1 MEVIPCV
8 PPRWRPESGGRDD
21 RFLYRSEY
29 NIPTGTIFV
38 KHPPSIAMSRGRPL
52 SFDPDEALDR
62 ALAVFWRE
70 GFQGAALS
78 TLTEAM
84 GINKPSLYA
93 AFGDKAS
100 LYLKALRRYAQQE
113 SAKHVEALE
122 READGRDAVES
133 FLRSAVRSL
142 TDPKKPAGCFVV
154 NGSADCD
161 LADTPPEVQAALREA
176 LRGGELA
183 LRQRLQRAQA
193 EGQLSADVDTAA
205 LAAYFG
211 TVMSGLGVQA
221 KAGATRAK
229 LETVVRAAMQAW
241 PERSRTHRRG

>member
-1 MEVIPCV
+1 
-8 PPRWRPESGGRDD
+8 
-21 RFLYRSEY
+21 
-29 NIPTGTIFV
+29 
-38 KHPPSIAMSRGRPL
+38 MSRGRPL
-52 SFDPDEALDR
+52 SFDPDEALDS

-100 LYLKALRRYAQQE
+100 LYLKALKRYVQQE
-113 SAKHVEALE
+113 SARHVEALE
-122 READGRDAVES
+122 GEPDGRNAVEA

-161 LADTPPEVQAALREA
+161 LADTPPAVQAALREA
-176 LRGGELA
+176 LHGGELA

-193 EGQLSADVDTAA
+193 DRHLSSDVDAAA

-211 TVMSGLGVQA
+211 TVMSGMGVQA
-221 KAGATRAK
+221 KAGASRAK
-229 LETVVRAAMQAW
+229 LDAVVRAAMQAW
-241 PERSRTHRRG
+241 PERARTPRRG

>member
-1 MEVIPCV
+1 
-8 PPRWRPESGGRDD
+8 
-21 RFLYRSEY
+21 
-29 NIPTGTIFV
+29 
-38 KHPPSIAMSRGRPL
+38 MSRGRPL
-52 SFDPDEALDR
+52 SFNPDEALDR
-62 ALAVFWRE
+62 ALAIFWRE

-100 LYLKALRRYAQQE
+100 LYLKALKRYVQQE
-113 SAKHVEALE
+113 SARHVEALE
-122 READGRDAVES
+122 GEPDGRKAVEA

-142 TDPKKPAGCFVV
+142 TDPTKPAGCFVV
-154 NGSADCD
+154 NGTADCD
-161 LADTPPEVQAALREA
+161 LAGTPPEVQAALREA
-176 LRGGELA
+176 LHGGELA

-193 EGQLSADVDTAA
+193 DRHLSSDVDAAA

-221 KAGATRAK
+221 KAGASRAK
-229 LETVVRAAMQAW
+229 LEAVVRAAMQAW
-241 PERSRTHRRG
+241 PERARTPRRG